1 LLASPTLWYCMRC
14 AQCSFSCPQDVRF
27 LDIVQGL
34 RHLAVREGAISP
46 ARAARLAAGEKAI
59 QELRR
64 QLVAALLAAPE
75 DDADLRAELV
85 RALENMEI
93 PPPEEE

>member
-1 LLASPTLWYCMRC
+1 MRC

-46 ARAARLAAGEKAI
+46 VRAARLAEGEKAI

-64 QLVAALLAAPE
+64 KLVAALLAAPE
-75 DDADLRAELV
+75 DGLDLKAQLG
-85 RALENMEI
+85 RALDALEI
-93 PPPEEE
+93 PSPEEE